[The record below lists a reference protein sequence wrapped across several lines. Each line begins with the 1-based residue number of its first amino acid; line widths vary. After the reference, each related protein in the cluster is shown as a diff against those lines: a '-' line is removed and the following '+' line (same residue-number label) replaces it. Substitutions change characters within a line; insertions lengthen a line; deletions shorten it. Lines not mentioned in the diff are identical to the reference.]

1 MDIDP
6 GVIAV
11 VMIFSI
17 PLVAIIG
24 GLGVQALK
32 IIKQSE
38 GKDQDLTSEDSAT
51 IQELHRLALQMEKR
65 IEALETLIM
74 DRSRQAE
81 TAWQEKMDNDRW
93 RDSR

>member
-38 GKDQDLTSEDSAT
+38 GKDQDLTSEESAT

-81 TAWQEKMDNDRW
+81 TAWSEKLDSDKW